1 MKMYRIEINRK
12 VNKFKK
18 RRRLKL
24 ISVSALLIATISI
37 LSFAPCTITKTKF
50 TYPSGWPQPRYN
62 FKTHPLSEEGFQLG
76 RRLFYDPILSKDST
90 ISCSSC
96 HLQATGFT
104 HVDHSLSHGING
116 SIGSRNSSTI
126 MNLAWNQFFMWD
138 GGVNHIEVLALAPIT
153 NLQEMG
159 ESMTHVVQKL
169 NSSKFYRQKFQELYN
184 DSVIT
189 GQHLLLAI
197 TQFIIQL
204 NTFNS
209 KYDKVMRHEIGI
221 EFTQQELNG
230 LKLFRANCASCHT
243 EPLFTNGNFENNGLP
258 IDTNLKDIGRIK
270 ITQLKQD
277 SLKFKVPTLRN
288 IQFTQPYMH
297 DGRFKKLSEVINHY
311 TIEKEISST
320 LSNKLARPIKLNP
333 NEKIDLIAFLY
344 TLTDKEFLFNPR
356 YGYPKP

>member
-1 MKMYRIEINRK
+1 
-12 VNKFKK
+12 
-18 RRRLKL
+18 
-24 ISVSALLIATISI
+24 
-37 LSFAPCTITKTKF
+37 
-50 TYPSGWPQPRYN
+50 
-62 FKTHPLSEEGFQLG
+62 
-76 RRLFYDPILSKDST
+76 
-90 ISCSSC
+90 
-96 HLQATGFT
+96 
-104 HVDHSLSHGING
+104 
-116 SIGSRNSSTI
+116 
-126 MNLAWNQFFMWD
+126 
-138 GGVNHIEVLALAPIT
+138 
-153 NLQEMG
+153 
-159 ESMTHVVQKL
+159 
-169 NSSKFYRQKFQELYN
+169 
-184 DSVIT
+184 
-189 GQHLLLAI
+189 
-197 TQFIIQL
+197 
-204 NTFNS
+204 
-209 KYDKVMRHEIGI
+209 MRHEIGI